1 MLLFLFLAGQVAAAA
16 ILLLLT
22 PHLLYALLSFLALLL
37 GMAGLYFLQGAAF
50 VGVAHM
56 VVYGGAVLVLLL
68 FSALLVPLDTH
79 RPSSHPKLLI
89 SLCMVL
95 LLATCLYPQ
104 VHLAAQILHRKS
116 PLYVTQPDNVAT
128 LGLQLL
134 GPYAFVF
141 EWVGLV
147 LLIVLVGV
155 AYLMKDATPQ
165 ERSNQQ
171 KEGQKVDD

>member
-1 MLLFLFLAGQVAAAA
+1 
-16 ILLLLT
+16 
-22 PHLLYALLSFLALLL
+22 
-37 GMAGLYFLQGAAF
+37 
-50 VGVAHM
+50 
-56 VVYGGAVLVLLL
+56 
-68 FSALLVPLDTH
+68 
-79 RPSSHPKLLI
+79 
-89 SLCMVL
+89 
-95 LLATCLYPQ
+95 